1 MQRTADDENAT
12 GVVRGLQQIRRM
24 ILDGELLPG
33 QKVHQGELA
42 ARLNMSRIPVR
53 EALSTLNAEGVLV
66 HRPNTGFTV
75 ARFSGE
81 DLVEIYLMRRL
92 LEAELMRSL
101 DLETLDVD
109 ELTEIDDQLA
119 TVDPAADHE
128 EYLRINQE
136 FHFYFFDRSPLR
148 LIRDEVARLWYKSAF
163 YRSLYLSEADATLH
177 VHQDHRRIIAAVASG
192 DMEALIE
199 LADAHRATTEDLVV
213 RRLGTSRPR

>member
-1 MQRTADDENAT
+1 MQGTADDENAT

-42 ARLNMSRIPVR
+42 ARLHMSRIPVR

-92 LEAELMRSL
+92 LEAELIRSL
-101 DLETLDVD
+101 DLETLHVD
-109 ELTEIDDQLA
+109 ELTEIDDRLS
-119 TVDPAADHE
+119 TVDPSADPE

-148 LIRDEVARLWYKSAF
+148 LIRDEVARLWYKSTF

-177 VHQDHRRIIAAVASG
+177 VHHDHRRMIAAVDSG
-192 DMEALIE
+192 DMEELIE
-199 LADAHRATTEDLVV
+199 MADAHRATTEDLVV
-213 RRLGTSRPR
+213 RRLGTTRPR